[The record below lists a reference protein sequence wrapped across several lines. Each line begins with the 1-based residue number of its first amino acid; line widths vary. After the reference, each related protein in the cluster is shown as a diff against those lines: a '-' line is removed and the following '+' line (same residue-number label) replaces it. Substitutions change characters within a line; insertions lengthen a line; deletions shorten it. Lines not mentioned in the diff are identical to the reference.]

1 MGPFQINSF
10 ECLWRRLS
18 LALSKK
24 ERSLNTWSFL
34 LCCCGGLKYGGLGVG
49 GGGWAGMSPV
59 CSWQWGTLTNW
70 RNPVQKSE
78 QPPATSTKK
87 IFLLFHLHPLSTLR
101 EPPQQGPCGELVSVV
116 IILTPAST
124 EDGCC
129 SLWGGKWS
137 SARRKT
143 QTQHRDFE
151 KEIKEALYRCI
162 EKSMCHCSWK
172 CNRFVTLTGV
182 ARCQI
187 KNTGRLLNVG
197 CLQFRFVKRAMW

>member
-1 MGPFQINSF
+1 MPWEIGNDCKCAWIHGPFSDQF
-10 ECLWRRLS
+10 LWVS
-18 LALSKK
+18 LKAVKSGTPQ
-24 ERSLNTWSFL
+24 ERRSLNTWSFL
-34 LCCCGGLKYGGLGVG
+34 LCCYGSLKYGVRVG
-49 GGGWAGMSPV
+49 GGGLSPV
-59 CSWQWGTLTNW
+59 WGWQWGTLTNW

-78 QPPATSTKK
+78 QPPATSVKK
-87 IFLLFHLHPLSTLR
+87 IFLLFHLHPLSTLW

-151 KEIKEALYRCI
+151 KEIKESSLPVHWEI
-162 EKSMCHCSWK
+162 
-172 CNRFVTLTGV
+172 NVPLFVE
-182 ARCQI
+182 AQQI
-187 KNTGRLLNVG
+187 
-197 CLQFRFVKRAMW
+197 CYPD